1 MIGVQAV
8 AGRAC
13 APQGVRRPV
22 LSAVLCAAI
31 LFCAALAPQPA
42 SAAEEGNAAIIKALQ
57 AGGHVILL
65 RHATTEPGTGDPPGY
80 KLEDCKTQRNLSAAG
95 REEAKKLGE
104 WLRAR
109 KVPIGDVRSSL
120 WCRCLDTAR
129 LAFGKAA
136 AWAPLNSF
144 FDQPGMR
151 EPATA
156 ASRQQLRNMKPG
168 ADNAVWVTHQV
179 NITALTGVTPAMGEM
194 VVVKLNGTE
203 QPGVVGR
210 LRVGG

>member
-1 MIGVQAV
+1 MN
-8 AGRAC
+8 RA
-13 APQGVRRPV
+13 RR
-22 LSAVLCAAI
+22 AAAQ
-31 LFCAALAPQPA
+31 AALISLLGVLGAGFHIGA
-42 SAAEEGNAAIIKALQ
+42 VHAADTSQAALIKALQ
-57 AGGHVILL
+57 GGGHVILL
-65 RHATTEPGTGDPPGY
+65 RHASTEPGIGDPPGY
-80 KLEDCKTQRNLSAAG
+80 RLEDCKSQRNLSAAG
-95 REEAKKLGE
+95 REESKQLGE

-120 WCRCLDTAR
+120 WCRCLETAR

-156 ASRQQLRNMKPG
+156 AARQQLRAMKPSSE
-168 ADNAVWVTHQV
+168 NAVWVTHQV
-179 NITALTGVTPAMGEM
+179 NITALTGVTPVMGEM

-203 QPGVVGR
+203 QSAVVGR
-210 LRVGG
+210 LRVGD